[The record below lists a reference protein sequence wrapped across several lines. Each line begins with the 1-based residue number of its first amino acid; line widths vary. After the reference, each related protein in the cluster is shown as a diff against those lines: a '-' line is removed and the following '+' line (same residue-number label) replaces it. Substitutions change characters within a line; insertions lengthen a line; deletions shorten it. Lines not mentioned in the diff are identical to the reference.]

1 MEGRDEIAS
10 YRVCS
15 VCLLKTR
22 AHEESLRG
30 RDVGKSVVESKV
42 LGLPKDVEEL
52 LVKELS
58 HAGMGVRV
66 LK

>member
-1 MEGRDEIAS
+1 M
-10 YRVCS
+10 
-15 VCLLKTR
+15 LKTR

-30 RDVGKSVVESKV
+30 RDVGKSVLESKV
-42 LGLPKDVEEL
+42 LGLPKDVEKL

-58 HAGMGVRV
+58 HVGMGVRV